1 MRYRL
6 GERHVDKNTFKRK
19 AVNMRGKNH
28 LQYVLVIFTLCFC
41 FLLPLA
47 ATADDNSK
55 KIVPCNPIATDGTLY
70 PGNIKMPGD
79 VNCFSFTATAGQT
92 YVIET
97 REFSAECDTIIHLY
111 HSDGTIEID
120 GNDTIGTSSASKNE
134 WTASSSGIY
143 NVMVELLESTSGS
156 ISYKISIR

>member
-1 MRYRL
+1 M
-6 GERHVDKNTFKRK
+6 K
-19 AVNMRGKNH
+19 GKNH
-28 LQYVLVIFTLCFC
+28 PQYVLVIFTLCFC
-41 FLLPLA
+41 FLLSLA
-47 ATADDNSK
+47 TTADVHSET
-55 KIVPCNPIATDGTLY
+55 IVPCNTIATDGILY

-111 HSDGTIEID
+111 QSDGTIEID
-120 GNDTIGTSSASKNE
+120 GNDNSGTSLVSKIE

-143 NVMVELLESTSGS
+143 HVMVKLLDSTGGPTSF
-156 ISYKISIR
+156 KISIK

>member
-1 MRYRL
+1 VKGTL
-6 GERHVDKNTFKRK
+6 TKILFKRK

-41 FLLPLA
+41 FLLSLA
-47 ATADDNSK
+47 TIAD
-55 KIVPCNPIATDGTLY
+55 VHGETFVTCNTIAADSSLY

-79 VNCFSFTATAGQT
+79 VNCFSFTATAGDT

-97 REFSAECDTIIHLY
+97 NEFSAECDTIIHLY

-120 GNDTIGTSSASKNE
+120 GNDNSGTSLASKIE
-134 WTASSSGIY
+134 WTASSSGSY
-143 NVMVELLESTSGS
+143 YVMVELLDSTSGT